1 MISTLINKIFCR
13 IEYALS
19 KSRLRLLKTLYINFR
34 TLKFSEAIKLPI
46 FVYGKVSFF
55 NLGGT
60 IEINAPLRTG
70 MIEFGCMQ
78 GYFAGQKG
86 GASILL
92 AKGTKLIFNGP
103 CKFDLDY
110 AIRIT
115 GNGVVNIGKC
125 IGFGSETKIYCEEK
139 ISIGDYCRIPFGST
153 FMDTNYHY
161 SIDTVEGIV
170 HKKSAPIHIGS
181 FNWIGNTSTI
191 MKGTRTPDGAIIAS
205 KSFLNRDY
213 IKLGNGEQNIVIAGS
228 PAKIVRNNMSRIL
241 PFEVEVHIN
250 RYFDQNPDQISLTD
264 KTLLDQY
271 HQTNQYDK
279 MFQ

>member
-1 MISTLINKIFCR
+1 MNSRIINKFFCR
-13 IEYALS
+13 FES
-19 KSRLRLLKTLYINFR
+19 VFSRSRFRLLKTLYINFR
-34 TLKFSEAIKLPI
+34 TLKFKEAIKLPI
-46 FVYGKVSFF
+46 FIYGKVSFF

-60 IEINAPLRTG
+60 IEIKAPVKTG
-70 MIEFGCMQ
+70 MIKLGCIQ
-78 GYFAGQKG
+78 GYFTGQHG
-86 GASILL
+86 SALILL
-92 AKGTKLIFNGP
+92 SQGSKLIFNGP

-115 GNGVVNIGKC
+115 GNGIVNIGKC

-139 ISIGDYCRIPFGST
+139 ITIGDYCRIPFGST

-191 MKGTRTPDGAIIAS
+191 MKGTRTPNGAIIAS

-228 PAKIVRNNMSRIL
+228 PAKIVRNNMTRVLSL
-241 PFEVEVHIN
+241 ETEELLN
-250 RYFDQNPDQISLTD
+250 GYFKQNPDAENYADISLLEQYKKLD
-264 KTLLDQY
+264 KYNRL
-271 HQTNQYDK
+271 
-279 MFQ
+279 FA